1 MDLSKVKGVNLVDI
15 DGRLVEQLF
24 ISTSKQERSVIVA
37 IVEDNKINS
46 FGGASNS
53 DLLKV
58 AEALINQV
66 SRTTGVSVVR
76 IGADIVS
83 NLMLNKA
90 IEENDFGGMIDD
102 LLKELKRRDL

>member
-1 MDLSKVKGVNLVDI
+1 MDLSKVKGVNLVDM

-24 ISTSKQERSVIVA
+24 ISTGKQERSVIVA
-37 IVEDNKINS
+37 ILEKDKIQV

-66 SRTTGVSVVR
+66 SCTTGVSVVR

-102 LLKELKRRDL
+102 LLEELKRKDL